1 MALNAA
7 IEAVRAGDMRQGAAD
22 LEIRAFPI

>member
-7 IEAVRAGDMRQGAAD
+7 IEAARAERS
-22 LEIRAFPI
+22 RARFCGGC